1 MKPSLQTLEWSSQST
16 AFILYQDV
24 SLCFVQFSFFL
35 LWLLWM
41 WRHFLCIDVADTAWL
56 CLDLSSLN
64 FKPHQIPT
72 QSPFVLSYQGSTR
85 VDVLAARSMLHL
97 ENRTWQLSGMWL
109 ISKLAWGKFR
119 GSCGNVILHLSLWE
133 LVSCKEIQRE
143 RGTGTGTE
151 TETEWEGRDKH
162 RVFPSSDRDRTF
174 ALIITVFDVPLIA
187 DRGPHAN

>member
-24 SLCFVQFSFFL
+24 SLCFVQCSFFL

-97 ENRTWQLSGMWL
+97 ENRTWRLSGMWL

-143 RGTGTGTE
+143 REREGQWQWQRQRQRQSEKEETNTGCFPAVTGTE
-151 TETEWEGRDKH
+151 H
-162 RVFPSSDRDRTF
+162 
-174 ALIITVFDVPLIA
+174 L
-187 DRGPHAN
+187 H